1 MIALLKLF
9 WPQIVAIAGAM
20 ALGFMA
26 AWNIQGLRLD
36 ALDIEYAQYQAQV
49 GMQAAEARKA
59 ALAQKESWL
68 KEKEDALNAARQRE
82 LALQK
87 DVAAARAAARGLRDD
102 LATVRDRLP
111 DAPAETQRVVLGTL
125 NDVLAECSERY
136 SAVAGTA
143 DQCLGDLKTLS
154 DSWPK

>member
-20 ALGFMA
+20 ALGFLA

-36 ALDIEYAQYQAQV
+36 ALDIEYAQYQQQV

-68 KEKEDALNAARQRE
+68 KEKEDALIAARQRE
-82 LALQK
+82 MALQK
-87 DVAAARAAARGLRDD
+87 DIATARAAARGLRDD
-102 LATVRDRLP
+102 LTAIRNRLP

-125 NDVLAECSERY
+125 GDILAECSERY
-136 SAVAGTA
+136 SSVAGTA